1 MVDEQLSRDILSL
14 VKLLPV
20 VASHSQLGAN
30 LIDAIAI
37 ASMGVS
43 PGEVPFPALE
53 EEAFQSL
60 PREEPDARCLMSGR
74 GKQVREFL
82 AGIYTNPAEANR
94 VFESLF
100 SHGNVHDVMAWREF
114 HSECGMSRYV
124 DQRQNLHDFRNL
136 QCDDECIISLQ
147 GVSDERFRSRHPRA
161 LRH

>member
-1 MVDEQLSRDILSL
+1 M
-14 VKLLPV
+14 KLLPV

-124 DQRQNLHDFRNL
+124 D
-136 QCDDECIISLQ
+136 
-147 GVSDERFRSRHPRA
+147 
-161 LRH
+161 

>member
-20 VASHSQLGAN
+20 VATHSQLGAN

-37 ASMGVS
+37 AAMGVS

-100 SHGNVHDVMAWREF
+100 SHGNVHDVMSWREF
-114 HSECGMSRYV
+114 HSECGLSR
-124 DQRQNLHDFRNL
+124 DLD
-136 QCDDECIISLQ
+136 
-147 GVSDERFRSRHPRA
+147 
-161 LRH
+161 

>member
-1 MVDEQLSRDILSL
+1 M
-14 VKLLPV
+14 KLLPV

-100 SHGNVHDVMAWREF
+100 SHGNGTQEKEGLR
-114 HSECGMSRYV
+114 SSCSPI
-124 DQRQNLHDFRNL
+124 NL
-136 QCDDECIISLQ
+136 
-147 GVSDERFRSRHPRA
+147 RSFNVFVCRA
-161 LRH
+161 N